1 MPSTRARREGLVT
14 LVVLVGVLALLSSF
28 SLSKGDLAGN
38 YLVGVVLTIAIY
50 GLFALGLSLEMG
62 HTGLPNFGHVAFMGV
77 GAYTVAILT
86 FKAEAT
92 LAPALQGYTLWGALV
107 TLLVMALA
115 ALLVYAP
122 LLLVAQRRAAWSPR
136 ARVLFAGVPAA
147 LAALAAGLNTFPM
160 SDHASRNAVVL
171 LGIVGGVALAAL
183 VGLVLGL
190 AGLRLRED
198 YLAIVTLGAAEII
211 RRFALNEEWLTAGS
225 QGIQRLHRPVADW
238 ARNNEWWDDLA
249 DRFDLLPVQL
259 AHALLALVAL
269 GLAYALLQTLA
280 KSPWGRVL
288 RAIREDEEVARALGK
303 NVLLYKLEVL
313 MIGSAL
319 AALAGILFIWNLASI
334 VPEHFLS
341 VTTFYA
347 VAILVLG
354 GMGNHRGAVL
364 GAVILW
370 GVFEFAGNLTSLE
383 FFRARDISFQGPPQQ
398 IFVGLVLILVVMFR
412 PQGAIG
418 NKEEL
423 SYGK

>member
-1 MPSTRARREGLVT
+1 MRVRERRELLVM
-14 LVVLVGVLALLSSF
+14 LAVLVAVLALLSSF
-28 SLSKGDLAGN
+28 SLRRGDLAGN
-38 YLVGVVLTIAIY
+38 YLVGVVLTIAVY
-50 GLFALGLSLEMG
+50 GIFALGLSLEMG

-77 GAYTVAILT
+77 GAYAVAVLT
-86 FKAEAT
+86 YKAEASI
-92 LAPALQGYTLWGALV
+92 APALQGYSVLGALV

-115 ALLVYAP
+115 GLLAYAP
-122 LLLVAQRRAAWSPR
+122 LLLFAQKRASWSPR
-136 ARVLFAGVPAA
+136 ARVLFALVPAV

-160 SDHASRNAVVL
+160 SEHASRNAVVF
-171 LGIVGGVALAAL
+171 LGILLGVALAAL
-183 VGLVLGL
+183 LGLVLGL

-198 YLAIVTLGAAEII
+198 YLAIVTLGAAEIF
-211 RRFALNEEWLTAGS
+211 RRFANNEEWLTAGS

-238 ARNNEWWDDLA
+238 ARETEWWDAFAERL
-249 DRFDLLPVQL
+249 DLLPVQL
-259 AHALLALVAL
+259 AHTLLALLVL
-269 GLAYALLQTLA
+269 VLAYVLLQTLA
-280 KSPWGRVL
+280 RSPWGRVL

-303 NVLLYKLEVL
+303 NVLLYKLQSL
-313 MIGSAL
+313 MLGSAL
-319 AALAGILFIWNLASI
+319 AALAGILFIWNLASV

-370 GVFEFAGNLTSLE
+370 GVFEFSGNLTNLE
-383 FFRARDISFQGPPQQ
+383 WFRAQGISFQGAPQQ
-398 IFVGLVLILVVMFR
+398 VFVGLVLILVVMFR